1 MTCETLAVFDAPLAF
16 ALTTGV
22 VAAFNPCGFA
32 MLPAYLSYFVGAT
45 GADDRAI
52 SARLA
57 RAAVV
62 GLSVTAGFVVI
73 FATIGF
79 VVSEV
84 SSVVFHWIPWITMV
98 VGVVLVILGVAM
110 VRGYQPT
117 LGLPKPGSARKGS
130 DLRAMFT
137 YGLSYATVSLGCS
150 LTPFLAVVA
159 SSFKQSNTAAGVAL
173 FVAYALGMGLVVVVV
188 SMALALAQQA
198 FVGRM
203 RTVLPYVQR
212 VSGVLL
218 VVAGGYVA
226 YYGWYERRLLNG
238 TDTSLAGGSVV
249 DRVTGWSASISSFVQ
264 NNVGSSALVVALVV
278 VTVVVITAVVI
289 TAVMVS
295 NTPEH

>member
-1 MTCETLAVFDAPLAF
+1 MFDAPLAL

-22 VAAFNPCGFA
+22 LAAFNPCGFA
-32 MLPAYLSYFVGAT
+32 MLPAYLSYYVGAT
-45 GADDRAI
+45 GDDDRAT

-57 RAAVV
+57 RAALV
-62 GLSVTAGFVVI
+62 GLTVTAGFVVI
-73 FATIGF
+73 FAAIGF

-98 VGVVLVILGVAM
+98 VGAVLVILGVAM

-117 LGLPKPGSARKGS
+117 IGLPKPGSARKGS

-159 SSFKQSNTAAGVAL
+159 TSFKQSNTAAGVAL

-212 VSGVLL
+212 ASGAAL

-238 TDTSLAGGSVV
+238 TDTSLTGGSLV

-264 NNVGSSALVVALVV
+264 NHVGPSALVAALVV
-278 VTVVVITAVVI
+278 VTAVAISAVV
-289 TAVMVS
+289 VS

>member
-1 MTCETLAVFDAPLAF
+1 MG
-16 ALTTGV
+16 LT
-22 VAAFNPCGFA
+22 
-32 MLPAYLSYFVGAT
+32 
-45 GADDRAI
+45 
-52 SARLA
+52 
-57 RAAVV
+57 
-62 GLSVTAGFVVI
+62 VTAGFVVI
-73 FATIGF
+73 FAAIGF
-79 VVSEV
+79 VVSEI

-98 VGVVLVILGVAM
+98 VGAVLVILGVAM

-117 LGLPKPGSARKGS
+117 IGLPKPGGARKGS

-159 SSFKQSNTAAGVAL
+159 TSFKQSNTAAGVAL

-212 VSGVLL
+212 ASGAAL

-238 TDTSLAGGSVV
+238 TDTSLTGGSLV

-264 NNVGSSALVVALVV
+264 NHVGPSALVAALVV
-278 VTVVVITAVVI
+278 VTAVAIVAVV
-289 TAVMVS
+289 AS

>member
-1 MTCETLAVFDAPLAF
+1 MFDAPLAL

-22 VAAFNPCGFA
+22 LAAFNPCGFA
-32 MLPAYLSYFVGAT
+32 MLPAYLSYYVGAT
-45 GADDRAI
+45 GDEGRST

-57 RAAVV
+57 RAALV
-62 GLSVTAGFVVI
+62 GLTVTAGFVVI
-73 FATIGF
+73 FAAIGF

-84 SSVVFHWIPWITMV
+84 SSVVYHWIPWITMV
-98 VGVVLVILGVAM
+98 VGSVLVMLGVAM
-110 VRGYQPT
+110 LRGYQPT
-117 LGLPKPGSARKGS
+117 IGLPKPGSARQGS

-173 FVAYALGMGLVVVVV
+173 FVAYALGMGLVVVMV

-212 VSGVLL
+212 ASGAVL

-226 YYGWYERRLLNG
+226 YYGWYERRLLGG
-238 TDTSLAGGSVV
+238 TDTSLTGGSMV
-249 DRVTGWSASISSFVQ
+249 DRVTGWSASISSFVH
-264 NNVGSSALVVALVV
+264 NHVGSSVLVAALVV
-278 VTVVVITAVVI
+278 VTAVVI
-289 TAVMVS
+289 TAVVVS